1 MENFAKEFMTHL
13 NGKVSDDELAVI
25 LRELE
30 VFSGNYDIQKKE
42 TALVEYT
49 PQIPECYKVYM
60 ISKKIEGLSEE
71 TLKTYDLYLKDFFL
85 SINKELTNITTND
98 IRAYLYTYQQV
109 HGVSNRTMDGKRLV
123 INTFF
128 EWCRDEGYINKNP
141 CKQIHP
147 IKYEAKPREPLTG
160 IELELVRDACKTY
173 REKAIIETLYSTGCR
188 VTELVRLQKTDV
200 DFQKGEVYLFGKG
213 NKHRTSYINAKA
225 EVALK
230 KYLFTRMDDNPALFV
245 SERKPHQGLKKT
257 SIEKIVREIGERSGI
272 GRRVFPHLIRHTTAT
287 DALRRGMTLPELQEL
302 YGHVKPETT
311 MIYAKTCNESV
322 KYNHRRFIV

>member
-1 MENFAKEFMTHL
+1 
-13 NGKVSDDELAVI
+13 
-25 LRELE
+25 
-30 VFSGNYDIQKKE
+30 
-42 TALVEYT
+42 
-49 PQIPECYKVYM
+49 
-60 ISKKIEGLSEE
+60 
-71 TLKTYDLYLKDFFL
+71 
-85 SINKELTNITTND
+85 
-98 IRAYLYTYQQV
+98 
-109 HGVSNRTMDGKRLV
+109 MDGKRLV

-188 VTELVRLQKTDV
+188 VTELVRLKKTDV

-213 NKHRTSYINAKA
+213 NKQRTSYINAKA

-257 SIEKIVREIGERSGI
+257 SIEKIVREIGQRSGI
-272 GRRVFPHLIRHTTAT
+272 GRRVFPHLIRHTTGT
-287 DALRRGMTLPELQEL
+287 DALMRGMTLPELQEL
-302 YGHVKPETT
+302 FGHVKPETT
-311 MIYAKTCNESV
+311 MIYAKTCRDNI
-322 KYNHRRFIV
+322 KHNHQRCIV

>member
-1 MENFAKEFMTHL
+1 
-13 NGKVSDDELAVI
+13 
-25 LRELE
+25 
-30 VFSGNYDIQKKE
+30 
-42 TALVEYT
+42 
-49 PQIPECYKVYM
+49 
-60 ISKKIEGLSEE
+60 
-71 TLKTYDLYLKDFFL
+71 
-85 SINKELTNITTND
+85 
-98 IRAYLYTYQQV
+98 
-109 HGVSNRTMDGKRLV
+109 MDGKRLV

-160 IELELVRDACKTY
+160 IELGLVRDACKTY

-188 VTELVRLQKTDV
+188 VTELVRLKKTDV

-230 KYLFTRMDDNPALFV
+230 KYLFTRMDDTHALFV

-257 SIEKIVREIGERSGI
+257 SIEKIVREIGQRSGI
-272 GRRVFPHLIRHTTAT
+272 GRRVFPHLIRHTTGT
-287 DALRRGMTLPELQEL
+287 DALMRGMTLPELQEL
-302 YGHVKPETT
+302 FGHVKPETT
-311 MIYAKTCNESV
+311 MIYAKTCRDNI
-322 KYNHRRFIV
+322 KHNHQRCIV

>member
-13 NGKVSDDELAVI
+13 NGKVSDDELEVI

-60 ISKKIEGLSEE
+60 ISKKIEGLRPS
-71 TLKTYDLYLKDFFL
+71 TLNTYGGYLKDFFFTV
-85 SINKELTNITTND
+85 NKPLHQITTND
-98 IRAYLYTYQQV
+98 IRTYLYTYQQTHKV
-109 HGVSNRTMDGKRLV
+109 INRTMDGKRLV
-123 INTFF
+123 LNTFF

-147 IKYEAKPREPLTG
+147 IKYNVRPLDPLTG
-160 IELELVRDACKTY
+160 IELEVVRDACKTY

-188 VTELVRLQKTDV
+188 VSELMNLSKNDIN
-200 DFQKGEVYLFGKG
+200 FQTKEVMLLGKG
-213 NKHRTSYINAKA
+213 NKYRISYINARA

-230 KYLFTRMDDNPALFV
+230 KYLDIRTDDNTALFV
-245 SERKPHQGLKKT
+245 GERKPHNGIKKT
-257 SIEKIVREIGERSGI
+257 TIEKIVREIGQRSGI
-272 GRRVFPHLIRHTTAT
+272 GRRVYPHLIRHTTGT
-287 DALRRGMTLPELQEL
+287 DALMRGMTLPELQEL
-302 YGHVKPETT
+302 FGHVKPETT
-311 MIYAKTCNESV
+311 MIYAKTCRDNI
-322 KYNHRRFIV
+322 KHNHQRCIV